1 MLGFL
6 ISSVSAAPV
15 KDYPR
20 LSANQSFSKDYEIVK
35 LVDGPIDALYQFNDQ
50 SLFMVQSGDDLW
62 KINAAGEVIE
72 HFNTSDL
79 YSSGLIL
86 EKEGFI
92 DWVFTGEKKQ
102 KKYGEPIDASGYSEQ
117 QLLDAFNQAE
127 IVEFIDKDEKGF
139 AYLYQNGKV
148 EILDISNQREKINNL
163 VYMSH
168 NIKREYNLHQDE
180 TSINGNLFDGYKKKP
195 GKFTLVKG
203 GFLPAYAAI
212 NGYEKIKYHRPYSIA
227 NTLLENMLGPLFT
240 SNHRHREFGYEVG
253 YSHVDVKFQG
263 ELLKF
268 SVLSDDEYSSG
279 RSHNI
284 TWLEPDS
291 TDTGGLKFIVIN
303 YRRNNLAELNEL
315 SLLPYYET
323 DVGLYVLRKKTPQ
336 NQSANKPWVLSY
348 SGLHSYA
355 PISGFIQFDQ
365 ANLTPAYYFFYQRR
379 PIPEDRAYFWP
390 GRRAN
395 IASPVLKTIPK
406 SLTFNWTD
414 YKDRNFRLII
424 NNRDAWFY
432 NPNDTVVALTLEF
445 DPAEME
451 QAFKQ
456 VGGTNDIAQLNL
468 NMAEQAHGVELTVHL
483 KSGDKEVRLNNI
495 RFDFQEHP
503 YTPKSPHVTQDKN
516 QTALYSA
523 YEKSIF
529 DFNPDAF
536 LQALSEPTMKDK
548 ISAYAS
554 PISYYFAR
562 LALHFNVEGRLAE
575 NARMMNFYFD
585 KIHPLLNYSRA
596 DALQHKNLVV
606 FASQVIYVGSTMQD
620 DELTKKAIDTFVDR
634 DFDLEKEVDR
644 AFLFN
649 VACYYAIHKNKP
661 QMLRIISRTIT
672 LGRDPES
679 YLKEK
684 DFEHYWQD
692 PDFLQAIKPTA
703 VAH

>member
-15 KDYPR
+15 KEYPR
-20 LSANQSFSKDYEIVK
+20 LSANQSVSNDYEIVK
-35 LVDGPIDALYQFNDQ
+35 LIDGPIDSLYQLNDQ
-50 SLFMVQSGDDLW
+50 SLFIVQSGDDLW
-62 KINAAGEVIE
+62 KINTSGEVID
-72 HFNTSDL
+72 HFNTDDL
-79 YSSGLIL
+79 YFSGLIL

-92 DWVFTGEKKQ
+92 DWVFTGEKQQ
-102 KKYGEPIDASGYSEQ
+102 KKYGEPIDASGYSDQ
-117 QLLDAFNQAE
+117 QLLDAFNQAD

-148 EILDISNQREKINNL
+148 EMLDISNRREKIDNL

-168 NIKREYNLHQDE
+168 NIRRQYNLHQDE
-180 TSINGNLFDGYKKKP
+180 TAINGNRFDGYQKKP
-195 GKFTLVKG
+195 GKFSLVEG
-203 GFLPAYAAI
+203 RGLPAYAAI

-227 NTLLENMLGPLFT
+227 NTLFENALGAIFVR
-240 SNHRHREFGYEVG
+240 NHRHREFGYEVG
-253 YSHVDVKFQG
+253 YSHIDVKFQG
-263 ELLKF
+263 QLLKF

-284 TWLEPDS
+284 TWLEPHSIDS
-291 TDTGGLKFIVIN
+291 SGLKFIVMN

-323 DVGLYVLRKKTPQ
+323 DVGLYVLRKKTLQ
-336 NQSANKPWVLSY
+336 NQSTNKPWVLSY

-355 PISGFIQFDQ
+355 PISGSIQFDQ

-379 PIPEDRAYFWP
+379 PIREDRAYFWR

-406 SLTFNWTD
+406 SLTFSWTD
-414 YKDRNFRLII
+414 YKDRNFRLLI

-456 VGGTNDIAQLNL
+456 VGGGNDVAELNI
-468 NMAEQAHGVELTVHL
+468 NMSEQAYGVELTVHL
-483 KSGDKEVRLNNI
+483 KNEDEEVRLNNI
-495 RFDFQEHP
+495 RFDYQEHP
-503 YTPKSPHVTQDKN
+503 YTPKSPHVAQDKN
-516 QTALYSA
+516 QTALFSA

-529 DFNPDAF
+529 DFDPDAF
-536 LQALSEPTMKDK
+536 LQALNEPAIKDK
-548 ISAYAS
+548 ISSYAS
-554 PISYYFAR
+554 PVSYYFAR
-562 LALHFNVEGRLAE
+562 LALHFNVAGRLPE

-606 FASQVIYVGSTMQD
+606 FASQVLHVGISMQD
-620 DELTKKAIDTFVDR
+620 DELAKRAMTNFVDR
-634 DFDLEKEVDR
+634 DFDLETEVDR

-649 VACYYAIHKNKP
+649 VACYYAVNKNKP
-661 QMLRIISRTIT
+661 QMLRIIRRTIT

-679 YLKEK
+679 YMKEK

-703 VAH
+703 VAP